1 MKNESL
7 VQEGPIQQELSQTL
21 AQIFQENDTDDVS
34 PLTQWESHKCVMW
47 GKLIQKA
54 TALKKNRLALF
65 QNQLDLVASLERIHQ
80 KSLSQTV
87 VEDLCLQHKRLA

>member
-1 MKNESL
+1 M
-7 VQEGPIQQELSQTL
+7 QEGPIQQELSQTL
-21 AQIFQENDTDDVS
+21 AQIFQENDRDDDF

-65 QNQLDLVASLERIHQ
+65 QNQLDLVASLERIHK
-80 KSLSQTV
+80 KSLSQAV
-87 VEDLCLQHKRLA
+87 VVDLRLKRKRLA